1 YSMRQIE
8 ELAFRMTLD
17 GLVAGRGYREELRA
31 LKYDHE
37 FVIRG
42 LVVDKDHGNIFK
54 MDRHNHVGRCYHGRR
69 QLTLDE
75 RRKLYQT
82 NEKIRLSLP
91 RFAWIDTLFSLP
103 EACLY
108 AEIIEAQE
116 ARGVEVDYHK
126 LYDDTRESIDEVHRD
141 GSLKTELRKD
151 LARFINPDSELP
163 QALHKLR
170 SGGKKL
176 FVLTN

>member
-1 YSMRQIE
+1 MTIE
-8 ELAFRMTLD
+8 RM
-17 GLVAGRGYREELRA
+17 VRKRGYPEALTQ

-37 FVIRG
+37 YVIRG

-69 QLTLDE
+69 QLSLDE
-75 RRKLYQT
+75 RRALYQT

-108 AEIIEAQE
+108 AEIIEALE
-116 ARGVEVDYHK
+116 GRGQQVDYHK
-126 LYDDTRESIDEVHRD
+126 LYDDVRESIDEVHRD
-141 GSLKTELRKD
+141 GSLKTEVRKD
-151 LARFINPDSELP
+151 LSRFINRDPELP
-163 QALHKLR
+163 AALHKLR
-170 SGGKKL
+170 
-176 FVLTN
+176 